1 MDQLRAMRV
10 FARVADEG
18 SFAAA
23 SRALD
28 LAPAVVTRVVAELE
42 EHLGARLMNRTTRR
56 LALTDVGEDY
66 LLRVRQIL
74 ADVDEAEVLVGNA
87 TSEPRGHLRVLA
99 PPALAVHQLAKHF
112 GRFRQRFPQVTVELH
127 SPGPVETLDEAYDL
141 TLVASRQPLSG
152 EFVARRL
159 ARTEVVLC
167 ASPEYLDRRGRP
179 SHPNDLHLHDTLLP
193 PISDLQRGI
202 TFVTGTQGPDGAPL
216 ESVTL
221 VPQRPVLSTGHIDT
235 TYAAALHGL
244 GVAGL
249 PSFVL
254 EDALVEQALERVLP
268 AWRLFAIDLWVAM
281 PSRKH
286 LPARTRVF
294 LDFLIE
300 VFGGDDHDPWLAAA
314 GCETQAWPWA
324 GPGPGPRP
332 DPALP
337 GVAQRIENPVVVNEP
352 VIGSINPISGFSSR

>member
-1 MDQLRAMRV
+1 MNALTAAGFAEQSGMDQLRAMRV
-10 FARVADEG
+10 FARVANEG

-56 LALTDVGEDY
+56 LALTEVGEDY

-87 TSEPRGHLRVLA
+87 TSQPRGHLRVLV
-99 PPALAVHQLAKHF
+99 PPALAVHQLAKHL
-112 GRFRQRFPQVTVELH
+112 GRFYQRCPQVTVELH
-127 SPGPVETLDEAYDL
+127 SPGPVDTLDEAYDL
-141 TLVASRQPLSG
+141 TLLTSRRPLTG
-152 EFVARRL
+152 EFIARRL

-167 ASPEYLDRRGRP
+167 ASPDYLDRRGRP
-179 SHPNDLHLHDTLLP
+179 AHPDDLRHHDTLLP

-202 TFVTGTQGPDGAPL
+202 TFVAGALGADDPPV

-221 VPQRPVLSTGHIDT
+221 VPQRPVLSTSHIDT

-244 GVAGL
+244 GIAGL
-249 PSFVL
+249 PSYVL
-254 EDALVEQALERVLP
+254 EDALMEHALERVLP
-268 AWRLFAIDLWVAM
+268 AWRLFSIALWVAM

-300 VFGGDDHDPWLAAA
+300 VFGGEDRDPWLAAA
-314 GCETQAWPWA
+314 GCETQAWP
-324 GPGPGPRP
+324 GS
-332 DPALP
+332 
-337 GVAQRIENPVVVNEP
+337 GVAAPAV
-352 VIGSINPISGFSSR
+352 